1 MNSLLT
7 VIQVYLPAICGI
19 VPDDMVRAI
28 RAFLDFCY
36 IARRNIIDAH
46 SLVELE
52 NALDR
57 FRHYREV
64 FVLAKV
70 RPGGISLPR
79 QHAIFHYPSHIRNFA
94 ALNGV
99 CTSITESKHIV
110 AVKRPYRRSNKHN
123 ALGQI
128 LLTNERIDKLA
139 AARVDFGARGMLQ
152 GTVMEQALQRY
163 EELCLY
169 LFPPSFQNWLTN
181 LFTDEA
187 EEDSEMEVDEVP
199 SFDADADENER
210 EDNNDN
216 DGAVDGPRTDGD
228 VFFARHFRE

>member
-70 RPGGISLPR
+70 RPGGISLPPPARNLPLPFAYPQFCCSKRSLHVDNGIQAYCCR
-79 QHAIFHYPSHIRNFA
+79 QA
-94 ALNGV
+94 ALQTVQQTQCIG
-99 CTSITESKHIV
+99 
-110 AVKRPYRRSNKHN
+110 SNSLNK
-123 ALGQI
+123 
-128 LLTNERIDKLA
+128 
-139 AARVDFGARGMLQ
+139 
-152 GTVMEQALQRY
+152 
-163 EELCLY
+163 
-169 LFPPSFQNWLTN
+169 
-181 LFTDEA
+181 
-187 EEDSEMEVDEVP
+187 
-199 SFDADADENER
+199 
-210 EDNNDN
+210 
-216 DGAVDGPRTDGD
+216 
-228 VFFARHFRE
+228 